1 MDKSNLL
8 ISGLVSYLCEGTKL
22 RKDMRYKNTF
32 HYVIE
37 FTNSDPNLMKLFVSF
52 MRQELSIDENKIKC
66 QIAVYNEGK
75 IKEIENFWSKLLEIP
90 ICNFNKT
97 IIFKP
102 KNVGNKLNLKGTC
115 KLRYH
120 DKKSFLKL
128 NEMIVNHIGIE
139 SSLIK

>member
-8 ISGLVSYLCEGTKL
+8 ISGLVAYLCEGTKL

-37 FTNSDPNLMKLFVSF
+37 FTNSDPNLMNLFVSF
-52 MRQELSIDENKIKC
+52 MRQKLNIDQNKIKC
-66 QIAVYNEGK
+66 QIAVYDEGK
-75 IKEIENFWSKLLEIP
+75 IKEIENFWSKLLDIP

-102 KNVGNKLNLKGTC
+102 KNVGNKLNFK
-115 KLRYH
+115 RY
-120 DKKSFLKL
+120 L
-128 NEMIVNHIGIE
+128 
-139 SSLIK
+139 